1 MSYHLVLWPGLFY
14 CLNDHLYA
22 HISGRYVLSTFIQTG
37 YVLVLSPQVYWTS
50 FVALAWEKTE
60 GESSGHFHEECSLWR
75 WVHSIHLFGWC
86 TQGKL
91 TMIVCYFLHN
101 RGAVF
106 LLRTFLMLIDAAT
119 FLVTLP
125 KKNTWVGSNTP
136 FILGT
141 RSPSLVFYNMTVHIH
156 IASLSIFMG
165 HKQESTPSV
174 PNNYFILSFLN

>member
-1 MSYHLVLWPGLFY
+1 MSYHLILLPRLFY
-14 CLNDHLYA
+14 CLDDHLYA
-22 HISGRYVLSTFIQTG
+22 HTSGRYVLSTFIQSG
-37 YVLVLSPQVYWTS
+37 YVLVLSRQVYWTS

-119 FLVTLP
+119 ILVTLQ
-125 KKNTWVGSNTP
+125 KKIHEWVVTTP

-141 RSPSLVFYNMTVHIH
+141 SPSLVFYNMTVHIH
-156 IASLSIFMG
+156 IASLYIFMA